1 MNMEETAP
9 TPSASSNVL
18 GKGFNTLDYILCL
31 SYRFDQFD
39 VKVDSTKLVGW
50 NISLT
55 CQSYRNSTENQSVH
69 LAKGSSRKAAKPSN
83 PLAL

>member
-31 SYRFDQFD
+31 SY
-39 VKVDSTKLVGW
+39 
-50 NISLT
+50 
-55 CQSYRNSTENQSVH
+55 
-69 LAKGSSRKAAKPSN
+69 
-83 PLAL
+83 LALIILVIVLLLVIVLQ